1 MVLFL
6 EQDQVGAEF
15 EGGRVW
21 GLGNSSGFLGGQR
34 AKRVHGELHA
44 PTSMRKYIFA
54 YGNSTYLED

>member
-1 MVLFL
+1 M
-6 EQDQVGAEF
+6 GAEF